1 MENIN
6 LFRGQVA
13 KREFGMFTDNLALEL
28 HPIEMIPV
36 LGKNN
41 LC

>member
-6 LFRGQVA
+6 LFIGQVA
-13 KREFGMFTDNLALEL
+13 KREFRMFPDNMALEL

-36 LGKNN
+36 LGRNN